1 MPTLLAALPLA
12 LQPTL
17 PPPVAAAAPAKPFYR
32 AHRAP
37 DCRAWAQVRTGR
49 GGLPLL
55 EAAYNL
61 WFHGY
66 VTGFNA
72 HGPDRTGDLLGA
84 ATWKQLGAFIDD
96 HCARHPSHL
105 VADALEPL
113 AIEVIKRRPASAPPV
128 AQGRA
133 RLATM
138 TVDTTCAEWTRARD
152 DQLMRLY
159 YGGALRGYLT
169 AYNRW
174 GPDPSGDALGPGN
187 DDLIDKWVD
196 KWCRGHS
203 RARLIQAVAPFIS
216 HLAAER
222 AAGRLPKGEAQANDP
237 LIPTVPNRP

>member
-1 MPTLLAALPLA
+1 MPTLLAAFLLA
-12 LQPTL
+12 LQPAS
-17 PPPVAAAAPAKPFYR
+17 PPAVAAAPAKPFYR
-32 AHRAP
+32 AHQAP

-49 GGLPLL
+49 GALPVV
-55 EAAYNL
+55 EAIYNM

-72 HGPDRTGDLLGA
+72 HGPDPEGDLLGA
-84 ATWKQLGAFIDD
+84 ATWKRLGAFIDE
-96 HCARHPSHL
+96 HCARNPSHL

-113 AIEVIKRRPASAPPV
+113 AIDLLGRRPAP
-128 AQGRA
+128 A
-133 RLATM
+133 RRQARRMATM

-159 YGGALRGYLT
+159 HGGAVRGYLT

-174 GPDPSGDALGPGN
+174 GPDPTGDVLGPGN
-187 DDLIDKWVD
+187 DDLIDGWID

-203 RARLIQAVAPFIS
+203 RAGLIQAVAPFIA

-222 AAGRLPKGEAQANDP
+222 AAGRLPSGKTPANEQ
-237 LIPTVPNRP
+237 LIPTRPDRR

>member
-1 MPTLLAALPLA
+1 MPTVLAAFLLA
-12 LQPTL
+12 LQSAS
-17 PPPVAAAAPAKPFYR
+17 PPAVAAAPAKPFYR

-37 DCRAWAQVRTGR
+37 DCRSWAQVRTGR
-49 GGLPLL
+49 GALPLL

-72 HGPDRTGDLLGA
+72 HGPDPAGDLLGP
-84 ATWKQLGAFIDD
+84 ATWKQLGAFIDAY
-96 HCARHPSHL
+96 CARNPSHL

-113 AIEVIKRRPASAPPV
+113 AIDLIGRRPVPARREA
-128 AQGRA
+128 R

-138 TVDTTCAEWTRARD
+138 TVETSCEEWTRARR
-152 DQLMRLY
+152 DQLMRTY
-159 YGGALRGYLT
+159 YGGAARGYLT

-187 DDLIDKWVD
+187 DALIDRWID

-203 RARLIQAVAPFIS
+203 RARLIEAVAPLVR

-222 AAGRLPKGEAQANDP
+222 AAGRLPPGKAEGNEQ
-237 LIPTVPNRP
+237 LIPAVPDRR

>member
-1 MPTLLAALPLA
+1 MPTLLAALLLA
-12 LQPTL
+12 LQPAS
-17 PPPVAAAAPAKPFYR
+17 PPAVAAAPAKPFYR

-72 HGPDRTGDLLGA
+72 HGPDPAGDLLGP

-96 HCARHPSHL
+96 YCARNPSHL

-113 AIEVIKRRPASAPPV
+113 AVDLIGRRPVPASPARRG
-128 AQGRA
+128 AA

-138 TVDTTCAEWTRARD
+138 TVDTTCAEWTRARN
-152 DQLMRLY
+152 DQLMRTY
-159 YGGALRGYLT
+159 YGGAVRGYLT

-187 DDLIDKWVD
+187 DALIDPWID
-196 KWCRGHS
+196 KWCRGQS
-203 RARLIQAVAPFIS
+203 RAGLIQAVAPFIA
-216 HLAAER
+216 HLAARR
-222 AAGRLPKGEAQANDP
+222 AAGRLPPGKTKAIDP
-237 LIPTVPNRP
+237 LIPTDPGRR

>member
-1 MPTLLAALPLA
+1 MTMLAALLLAA
-12 LQPTL
+12 QPAAPAMSA
-17 PPPVAAAAPAKPFYR
+17 PPAPAKPFYR

-49 GGLPLL
+49 GALPII

-72 HGPDRTGDLLGA
+72 HGPDPTGDLIGA
-84 ATWKQLGAFIDD
+84 ATWKQLGSFIDD
-96 HCARHPSHL
+96 YCARYPARL

-113 AIEVIKRRPASAPPV
+113 ALDLIRRRPGPPPR
-128 AQGRA
+128 QGPR

-138 TVDTTCAEWTRARD
+138 TVETSCAEWTGARND
-152 DQLMRLY
+152 KLMRTY
-159 YGGALRGYLT
+159 YGGAIRGYLT

-174 GPDPSGDALGPGN
+174 GADRTGDALGPGN

-196 KWCRGHS
+196 GWCRRNP
-203 RARLIQAVAPFIS
+203 RARMIQSVAPFIA
-216 HLAAER
+216 HLAKER
-222 AAGRLPKGEAQANDP
+222 AAGRLRPGTAPAADA
-237 LIPTVPNRP
+237 LIPTDPDAARP